1 MKIVDLRSDTKTRP
15 TTEMREAMASAE
27 VGDDVAGE
35 DPTVNRLEEMAA
47 EMLGKESA
55 VLVSSG
61 TQGNLISIL
70 SQCQRG
76 DEVIGGDKSHIIRAE
91 GSGPSVLGGVAMAS
105 LPNDPRG
112 LFQVDALNM
121 AIHDDSTKYP
131 NTTLIALEN
140 THNSMGGIAIAP
152 EEMKPIIS
160 VARERNIPVHIDG
173 ARLFNAA
180 VALEIP
186 VSALVKDVDTVTFC
200 LSKGLGC
207 PVGSLICGS
216 HKTINEARRWRKWLG
231 SAMRQ
236 AGIIAAAGI
245 VAMEKMIDRLSQDHS
260 NARSLATGL
269 SKIPGISV
277 QLDRIETNL
286 IFIQVNSSN
295 HFEIAAELDK
305 QGVKVGARPGGLWRL
320 VTHNDVS
327 SQDIEYSLEII
338 ADTFKKMSD

>member
-61 TQGNLISIL
+61 TQGNLINIL

-91 GSGPSVLGGVAMAS
+91 GFGPSVLGGVAMAS
-105 LPNDPRG
+105 LPNDTRG

-180 VALEIP
+180 VSLEIP

-216 HKTINEARRWRKWLG
+216 RKTINEARRWRKWLG

-236 AGIIAAAGI
+236 AGIIDAAGI

-260 NARSLATGL
+260 NARNLATGL

-295 HFEIAAELDK
+295 HFEIAGYAI
-305 QGVKVGARPGGLWRL
+305 VVFPAPG
-320 VTHNDVS
+320 TEKFAAFPTASMCSTDS
-327 SQDIEYSLEII
+327 
-338 ADTFKKMSD
+338 F